1 MSLAPRGRV
10 RKLWRPLRFVVS
22 LVLVGLAGW
31 FVAGKTSELSG
42 ATAFLGQ
49 LRWPWLALAAG
60 AELASY
66 LFMAA
71 LQRSLLKA
79 GELRPHVL
87 RVCVVTFAGT
97 TIQSALPAGTAFAA
111 LYQFHQFEVLGAD
124 EVLAGWVV
132 VATAAVSFGTLA
144 VLAGT
149 GLSMAASTGSALD
162 LVGAIVGVWSL
173 ALLAVLAWNRRFQ
186 VYAVSLQAVSAIERR
201 LRLPGRLSGPFERV
215 VARMRTVAPD
225 RRQWAAALAYGAL
238 SWLADCACLMFAFIA
253 VGAPV
258 PWDGL
263 LLAYC
268 GGQLAVNLPITPG
281 GLGVVEGSLTVALV
295 AFGGGRAATVA
306 AVLLYRLVSFWA
318 PLPVG
323 AVCYGALARVSRRM
337 AQKVTP
343 TGATADATTDASDKN
358 QDGAGDGTAGD
369 GTAGDGTAAL
379 ATSPVVMPLV
389 DRRQAGGGR

>member
-1 MSLAPRGRV
+1 MSLASRGAL
-10 RKLWRPLRFVVS
+10 RKVWRPLRFALS

-42 ATAFLGQ
+42 ATAFLAQ
-49 LRWPWLALAAG
+49 LRWPWLALASG

-71 LQRSLLKA
+71 LQGSLLNA
-79 GELRPHVL
+79 GELKPHLL
-87 RVCVVTFAGT
+87 RVSVITFAGT

-111 LYQFHQFEVLGAD
+111 LYQFRQFEVLGAD
-124 EVLAGWVV
+124 EVLAAWVV

-162 LVGAIVGVWSL
+162 LVGAIVGVWAV

-186 VYAVSLQAVSAIERR
+186 VYAVSLRVVSAIEHR
-201 LRLPGRLSGPFERV
+201 LRRTGRLSEPLERV
-215 VARMRTVAPD
+215 VARMRTVTPD
-225 RRQWAAALAYGAL
+225 RRQWAAALSYGTA

-306 AVLLYRLVSFWA
+306 AVLLYRVVSFWA

-323 AVCYGALARVSRRM
+323 AVCYGALARGRQRKSDETAATHAAAGVATHAAAGVATHAASRDG
-337 AQKVTP
+337 V
-343 TGATADATTDASDKN
+343 GGDA
-358 QDGAGDGTAGD
+358 
-369 GTAGDGTAAL
+369 AAL
-379 ATSPVVMPLV
+379 AAPPVVMPLV
-389 DRRQAGGGR
+389 DRRQAEGGR